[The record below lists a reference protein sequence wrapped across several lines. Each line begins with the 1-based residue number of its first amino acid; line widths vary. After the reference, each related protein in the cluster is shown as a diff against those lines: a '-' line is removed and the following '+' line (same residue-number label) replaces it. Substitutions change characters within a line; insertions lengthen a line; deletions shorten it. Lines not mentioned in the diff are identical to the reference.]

1 MRFRV
6 GGIMHLQSATPDVRL
21 APYVRCFAQRETVP
35 GSATSCQAIIG
46 SLEQI
51 LSFDLG
57 DRTLMRYPTGKAAFH
72 ARTYLMGSQR
82 SYAGQVCLSGHVL
95 AFGIFFRPFATW
107 QLFGIPPAELADAD
121 GDASGV
127 LGSWLAELWQKVGS
141 AATFSERIQVVT
153 EALLPFVPS
162 ARPLTPIMST
172 VRLLFPFDDTSRI
185 TRVARASAMSV
196 RSYERRFT
204 VEIGM
209 PPKKFA
215 RVARFATAIDLRRRS
230 NASWLNVA
238 HNVGYFDQMHMVKDF
253 QSLGGDAPGRLV
265 LPDSDFQPWSAGA
278 ALQGDAARGSLRSD
292 RFETHAGLS

>member
-1 MRFRV
+1 
-6 GGIMHLQSATPDVRL
+6 MHLQSATPDRRL
-21 APYVRCFAQRETVP
+21 APFVRCFAQRETVR

-57 DRTLMRYPTGKAAFH
+57 DRTLMRYPTGKAEFH

-121 GDASGV
+121 GDGSGV
-127 LGSWLAELWQKVGS
+127 LGTWVAELWQKVG
-141 AATFSERIQVVT
+141 AAAKFSDRIQVVT
-153 EALLPFVPS
+153 EALLPFIS
-162 ARPLTPIMST
+162 EARPLTPIMST
-172 VRLLFPFDDTSRI
+172 VPLLFPFDDTSRI

-196 RSYERRFT
+196 RSYERRFA

-230 NASWLNVA
+230 NASWLHVA

-278 ALQGDAARGSLRSD
+278 ALQGDAARRSLRSD
-292 RFETHAGLS
+292 